1 MNKDPLKN
9 IIIQS
14 VLVMILSISI
24 IELIDGIMT
33 MKFGFSYLSTLVR
46 LLFLILPLFLIMYI
60 PIREGGIFVCIVSLI
75 LVHMFF
81 RLLYSDITVEAII
94 FDFQY
99 TSRSLLLLISIF
111 LFGYI
116 LKKEKIN
123 FLFKKYFLIQWV
135 VITTAVFLHISIG
148 LGGTSYYAEEG
159 MRLGYTS
166 YFLSGNQIIFLYVVS
181 WWFLVAIRYDKIRDR
196 IILTSISLL
205 IILAIGSRSGVL
217 LIFIM
222 SSLFLY
228 KKIYNKSLTLFI
240 LTSLISLC
248 LCFFILIYFTQV
260 MGFLASLF
268 IKFSSEAAPLV
279 QNVNTY
285 GALTAL
291 VSKRDILISNALQAI
306 GHYDLREIL
315 FGSNFFNYKKI
326 LGGYTNTGE
335 FRMVEVD
342 PIDLLGG
349 FGIIG
354 VLIVYLPIVWIFLR
368 LARKKKSF
376 KTLYELNDRMFPAV
390 QGGILISI
398 LASSMSG
405 HIFLSPVSIVSVGLI
420 LSMAWH
426 LIKSKPVTFVSHH
439 GFRT

>member
-1 MNKDPLKN
+1 
-9 IIIQS
+9 
-14 VLVMILSISI
+14 
-24 IELIDGIMT
+24 
-33 MKFGFSYLSTLVR
+33 
-46 LLFLILPLFLIMYI
+46 
-60 PIREGGIFVCIVSLI
+60 
-75 LVHMFF
+75 MFF